1 MSISENIAHLREE
14 IRETAEKA
22 GRNPE
27 EIRVIA
33 ATKDV
38 PVSLIKEALNCGI
51 KDIGEN
57 RVQEAAGK
65 FESLKKEFPDVTWHM
80 IGHLQTNKVN
90 KALRMF
96 SFFQSVDN
104 LHLAEFLNERA
115 QEPVEILLEIN
126 TSGEQTKYGILPGNA
141 VELCRQVAKLSNPK
155 IKGLMTIAEFTD
167 DRNISRKNFR
177 VLKEIKEKI
186 QQEKI
191 PNVQMKYLSMG
202 MTSDFK
208 IAIEEGSNMIR
219 VGTGIFG
226 IEHRRI

>member
-1 MSISENIAHLREE
+1 MSVSENIAHLREE
-14 IRETAEKA
+14 IKRTAEKV

-27 EIRVIA
+27 EIKIIA

-38 PVSLIKEALNCGI
+38 PVPLIKEALNCGI

-65 FESLKKEFPDVTWHM
+65 FEALKKEFPDVTWHM

-90 KALRMF
+90 KALSMF
-96 SFFQSVDN
+96 SFFQSVDS
-104 LHLAEFLNERA
+104 LHLAEFLNERT
-115 QEPVEILLEIN
+115 QKPLEILLEIN
-126 TSGEQTKYGILPGNA
+126 TSGEKTKYGILAENA
-141 VELCRQVAKLSNPK
+141 VELCRQVAQLSNLK

-167 DRNISRKNFR
+167 DQNISRQNFR
-177 VLKEIKEKI
+177 ALRELKSKI

-191 PNVQMKYLSMG
+191 PNVEMKYLSMG

-219 VGTGIFG
+219 VGTKIFG
-226 IEHRRI
+226 IEHR